1 MIIFFIYWAS
11 NGEST
16 AESTQI
22 EKNSLKCVCV
32 YVNNINEPIAIAI
45 DLLNFFSPPPHPPS
59 AGSLMSAPLSLFL
72 SGLNVYAHLLSN
84 CERKSFDG
92 VA

>member
-59 AGSLMSAPLSLFL
+59 AAWFFDERSSLSLSL
-72 SGLNVYAHLLSN
+72 WPKCICSLAQQL
-84 CERKSFDG
+84 
-92 VA
+92 